1 MQKKIKERKSAGK
14 NFSIVVV
21 AEGAKSKEESLLDK
35 KAFKKARAA
44 MQCSIGARVAKEL
57 EDATGFE
64 CRATVVG
71 YLQRGGTPSPYDRL
85 LSTQIGAAAADF
97 LAQEKF
103 GNLVA
108 VQNGKI
114 KPVPLDYVAGKVKN
128 IPLDHPMIKTAR
140 DLGICLGD

>member
-1 MQKKIKERKSAGK
+1 
-14 NFSIVVV
+14 
-21 AEGAKSKEESLLDK
+21 
-35 KAFKKARAA
+35 
-44 MQCSIGARVAKEL
+44 MQCTIGARVAKEL
-57 EDATGFE
+57 EEATGFE

-128 IPLDHPMIKTAR
+128 IPLDHPMIKAAR

>member
-1 MQKKIKERKSAGK
+1 MWSFLVCFLLFRAISAAYG
-14 NFSIVVV
+14 NSQ
-21 AEGAKSKEESLLDK
+21 
-35 KAFKKARAA
+35 AR
-44 MQCSIGARVAKEL
+44 G
-57 EDATGFE
+57 
-64 CRATVVG
+64 
-71 YLQRGGTPSPYDRL
+71 
-85 LSTQIGAAAADF
+85 QIGAAAADF